1 MSKGALTANFP
12 AVYML
17 VEENRK
23 LLFVLRTN
31 TGFMDGFY
39 SLPAGRVE
47 PAEAFRAAAIR
58 ETNEEVGVIV
68 APEDARQVYVQQRY
82 SGPETIWVDM
92 FFKAEKW
99 SGTPANTAPQEHGEI
114 AWFDIDNLPEDKIM
128 DYQLAGLKA
137 IARGETYGE
146 FNWPQTGAVPGA
158 LTAASAKE

>member
-17 VEENRK
+17 VEEDRK

-58 ETNEEVGVIV
+58 EANEEVGVVV
-68 APEDARQVYVQQRY
+68 APEDARQVYIQQRY
-82 SGPETIWVDM
+82 SDAETIWVDV

-99 SGTPANTAPQEHGEI
+99 SGTPSNAEPEAHGEI
-114 AWFDIDNLPEDKIM
+114 AWFDIGNLPEDKIM
-128 DYQLAGLKA
+128 DYQLAGIQA
-137 IARGETYGE
+137 MARGETYGE
-146 FNWPQTGAVPGA
+146 LNWP
-158 LTAASAKE
+158 AASAPDAVK